1 LVGISLIVAK
11 GSENDTGG
19 ARRPRRLREERYYLL
34 PAEYE
39 AGSLTRS
46 PHLSGAGTG
55 EAG

>member
-1 LVGISLIVAK
+1 VQTGP
-11 GSENDTGG
+11 DHHPGG
-19 ARRPRRLREERYYLL
+19 ARRPPRLREERYYLL